1 MGSMQHQ
8 TTVATYGN
16 LYVAVYNTNNYI
28 DKITPAGVISIY
40 SSSGNGRRAVKYNNP
55 LDVAFNATGKLYV
68 ANSGNNIL
76 VVPAGGGK
84 PSVFATVGSAPD
96 AVYFANAGQSWPLY
110 VTVGGDGTVYAIA
123 SNGTATLFSS
133 SFTNPTAVATDAYG
147 NVYVGD
153 CNSGSVYIINSAG
166 TTITTVTSNLS
177 CPANMKLDAY
187 GNIYIL
193 DAGTNTMYK
202 YVPGTGKTVFVS
214 GTGITNA
221 NGGFAFNDTSST
233 LYVSQDSPTNAVTA
247 ISLK

>member
-1 MGSMQHQ
+1 MQHQ

-123 SNGTATLFSS
+123 NNGTATLFSS

-202 YVPGTGKTVFVS
+202 YVPGTCKTVFIS

-221 NGGFAFNDTSST
+221 NGGFTFNDTSST